1 MAGDKVTT
9 GKAPAANDVKGAS
22 EIMDSKMSGGRYS
35 GKTRKHKKHA
45 KKHAK
50 KHGGKSRTHKKQKH
64 RQNPTRS
71 TANTLDRKPASMLDR
86 RNTRRRVVP

>member
-22 EIMDSKMSGGRYS
+22 ELLDSKMSGGRYS

-45 KKHAK
+45 KKHK
-50 KHGGKSRTHKKQKH
+50 KHGGKSRSHKKSHK
-64 RQNPTRS
+64 
-71 TANTLDRKPASMLDR
+71 KR
-86 RNTRRRVVP
+86 RH